1 MTQNTNRPIFD
12 FLWDYRRRW
21 LLPAVVISLIVALFA
36 VVRQDTWEAT
46 QALIVRNEAFS
57 AERGPGKFAYPEE
70 MKTVQETILELVR
83 SRSVLVAALSEVGPP
98 SGYKKSLSVWPSEED
113 IELARKDVKLTPP
126 KGAEFGKTEI
136 FYLTVRAHD
145 QQRAMALNKALYKQ
159 LQTRFQQLRDAKA
172 QSMTAELEKT
182 VLLAKADLAKA
193 TAELA
198 TTEREIGS
206 DLAEL
211 RAMQE
216 LASSDSAL
224 RRSGEEIRSQ
234 IRENNAREQVLREL
248 LQIVIDSQKDPLR
261 LTAAPNRL
269 LEAHPA
275 LRQLKEGLI
284 GAQLRTAALLGTMS
298 ENHPRVQAAKEAEAE
313 IVQELR
319 RELLSAQQGIEL
331 ELQLCTERNKLL
343 HDQLTETTRRLARL
357 AEVRASYENQT
368 AEVKNR
374 LALLERAEQNLSEA
388 RAARAAAL
396 AASLLSPIDA
406 TETGVKPLGPS
417 RLTIALS
424 GIFGGFLAGFGVLL
438 LSVPPTGLSVGRR
451 DKAAVSGN
459 GHVKSPRPA
468 AANAPLSQ
476 ALQSLSRR
484 SL

>member
-1 MTQNTNRPIFD
+1 
-12 FLWDYRRRW
+12 
-21 LLPAVVISLIVALFA
+21 
-36 VVRQDTWEAT
+36 
-46 QALIVRNEAFS
+46 
-57 AERGPGKFAYPEE
+57 
-70 MKTVQETILELVR
+70 
-83 SRSVLVAALSEVGPP
+83 
-98 SGYKKSLSVWPSEED
+98 
-113 IELARKDVKLTPP
+113 
-126 KGAEFGKTEI
+126 
-136 FYLTVRAHD
+136 
-145 QQRAMALNKALYKQ
+145 MALNKALYKQ

-182 VLLAKADLAKA
+182 VLLAKADLEKA

-198 TTEREIGS
+198 ATEREIGS

-234 IRENNAREQVLREL
+234 IRENDAREQVLREL

-269 LEAHPA
+269 LESHPA
-275 LRQLKEGLI
+275 LRQLKEGLV
-284 GAQLRTAALLGTMS
+284 GAQLRTAALLGAMS
-298 ENHPRVQAAKEAEAE
+298 ENHPRVRASKEAEME

-319 RELLSAQQGIEL
+319 RELLSAQQGVEL
-331 ELQLCTERNKLL
+331 ELQLCLERNKLL
-343 HDQLTETTRRLARL
+343 HDQLAETTRRLARL

-396 AASLLSPIDA
+396 AASLLSRIDA
-406 TETGVKPLGPS
+406 PETGVKPVGPG

-424 GIFGGFLAGFGVLL
+424 GIFGGLLVGLGVLM
-438 LSVPPTGLSVGRR
+438 LSVPPRGLSVERR

-459 GHVKSPRPA
+459 GHARSPRPA
-468 AANAPLSQ
+468 AVNTPLSH